1 MLPVLPAPSGI
12 STSIPHATQ
21 FLVKHQTKTR
31 RLHPVS
37 FFRLQPVFIFLL
49 TVFLSALGS
58 LQLGPV
64 NGSVLR
70 LSLNGRFR
78 DARWLA
84 LGGALPEFLYAGI
97 AIWGSHWLGQITQAG
112 RYLDWALV
120 PIFLFMGIRL
130 IRTKPKSIPTEDTK
144 PRSGLPFWQGLGL
157 GLLNPQLPL
166 FWLSI
171 LVWYKMSLGLQV
183 ESGISSAAFVLGTGF
198 GAFYLLLGWVE
209 ICRRYQNRVLAF
221 SQKHPP
227 EIWIGAFF
235 VVLAVLQI
243 IKLY

>member
-1 MLPVLPAPSGI
+1 MSLTL
-12 STSIPHATQ
+12 
-21 FLVKHQTKTR
+21 KTC
-31 RLHPVS
+31 RLRHDLH
-37 FFRLQPVFIFLL
+37 FRLQPVFIFLL
-49 TVFLSALGS
+49 TAFLSALGS

-78 DARWLA
+78 DARWLSI
-84 LGGALPEFLYAGI
+84 GGSLPEFLYAGV
-97 AIWGSHWLGQITQAG
+97 AVWGSQWLGQITQAG

-120 PIFLFMGIRL
+120 PIFLLMGINL
-130 IRTKPKSIPTEDTK
+130 IRTQPKPIPTEK
-144 PRSGLPFWQGLGL
+144 AQSHSGIPFWQGLGL

-171 LVWYKMSLGLQV
+171 LVWYKMSLGL
-183 ESGISSAAFVLGTGF
+183 EADSGISSVAFVLGTSV
-198 GAFYLLLGWVE
+198 GAFCLLLGWVE

-243 IKLY
+243 IKLL

>member
-1 MLPVLPAPSGI
+1 MPAPSGI
-12 STSIPHATQ
+12 SASIPHATQ
-21 FLVKHQTKTR
+21 FLVTHQTKTR
-31 RLHPVS
+31 RLRPDS
-37 FFRLQPVFIFLL
+37 CFRLQPVLIFLL
-49 TVFLSALGS
+49 TAFLSALGS

-97 AIWGSHWLGQITQAG
+97 AIWGSHWLGQIEQAG
-112 RYLDWALV
+112 RYLDWAII
-120 PIFLFMGIRL
+120 PIFLIMGIRL
-130 IRTKPKSIPTEDTK
+130 IRTKPKSIPIEETQS
-144 PRSGLPFWQGLGL
+144 RSGLPFWQGLGL

-171 LVWYKMSLGLQV
+171 LVWYKMSLGLEV
-183 ESGISSAAFVLGTGF
+183 DNGISSTAFVLGTGI
-198 GAFYLLLGWVE
+198 GAFCLLLGWVE

-235 VVLAVLQI
+235 VGLAVLQI
-243 IKLY
+243 IKLL

>member
-1 MLPVLPAPSGI
+1 MVAGFPLPSL
-12 STSIPHATQ
+12 THAQ
-21 FLVKHQTKTR
+21 FLERHPTKTR
-31 RLHPVS
+31 RLRPVS
-37 FFRLQPVFIFLL
+37 FFRLQAVLIFLL
-49 TVFLSALGS
+49 TCFLSALGS

-84 LGGALPEFLYAGI
+84 LGGSLPEFLYAGI
-97 AIWGSHWLGQITQAG
+97 AVWGSHWLGQITQAR
-112 RYLDWALV
+112 RYLDWAIVL
-120 PIFLFMGIRL
+120 IFLVMGIRL

-144 PRSGLPFWQGLGL
+144 PRSVLPFWQGLGL

-171 LVWYKMSLGLQV
+171 LIWYKMSLGLEV
-183 ESGISSAAFVLGTGF
+183 DSSISSTAFVLGTGM
-198 GAFYLLLGWVE
+198 GAFCLLLGWVE

-235 VVLAVLQI
+235 VVLALIQI
-243 IKLY
+243 IKHL

>member
-1 MLPVLPAPSGI
+1 MVNLPL
-12 STSIPHATQ
+12 
-21 FLVKHQTKTR
+21 KTC
-31 RLHPVS
+31 RLRPDS
-37 FFRLQPVFIFLL
+37 CFRLLPFFIFLL
-49 TVFLSALGS
+49 TAFISALGS

-84 LGGALPEFLYAGI
+84 LGGSLPEFLYAAI

-112 RYLDWALV
+112 RYLDWAIVL
-120 PIFLFMGIRL
+120 IFLVMGIRL

-144 PRSGLPFWQGLGL
+144 PRSVLPFWQGLGL

-171 LVWYKMSLGLQV
+171 LVWYKMSLGLEV
-183 ESGISSAAFVLGTGF
+183 DSSISSTAFVLGTGM
-198 GAFYLLLGWVE
+198 GAFCLLLGWVE

-235 VVLAVLQI
+235 VVLALIQI
-243 IKLY
+243 IKLL

>member
-1 MLPVLPAPSGI
+1 M
-12 STSIPHATQ
+12 
-21 FLVKHQTKTR
+21 
-31 RLHPVS
+31 
-37 FFRLQPVFIFLL
+37 
-49 TVFLSALGS
+49 
-58 LQLGPV
+58 
-64 NGSVLR
+64 

-84 LGGALPEFLYAGI
+84 LGGALPEFLYAAI

-112 RYLDWALV
+112 QYLDWAIV
-120 PIFLFMGIRL
+120 VIFLVMGIRL
-130 IRTKPKSIPTEDTK
+130 IRTKPQTIPTEEGEK
-144 PRSGLPFWQGLGL
+144 NSALPFWQGLGL

-171 LVWYKMSLGLQV
+171 LVWYKMSLGLEV
-183 ESGISSAAFVLGTGF
+183 DSSISSAAFVLGTGM
-198 GAFYLLLGWVE
+198 GAFCLLLGWVE

-235 VVLAVLQI
+235 VVLAVIQI